1 MPVKLIE
8 REPPK
13 SHAGA
18 RRKGK
23 NNQVAQRIS
32 LPLVQH
38 ASAQQLYR
46 RSGGMIDKN
55 LVKLS
60 HSVAFQNVKFLFAF
74 AQAKAYERSCLGG
87 VCL

>member
-1 MPVKLIE
+1 M
-8 REPPK
+8 
-13 SHAGA
+13 
-18 RRKGK
+18 
-23 NNQVAQRIS
+23 AQRIS

-46 RSGGMIDKN
+46 RSGEMIDKN

-60 HSVAFQNVKFLFAF
+60 HSLAFQNVKFLFAL
-74 AQAKAYERSCLGG
+74 AQAKAYERSCLVV

>member
-1 MPVKLIE
+1 M
-8 REPPK
+8 
-13 SHAGA
+13 
-18 RRKGK
+18 
-23 NNQVAQRIS
+23 AQRIS

-60 HSVAFQNVKFLFAF
+60 HFAAFQNDKFLFAF
-74 AQAKAYERSCLGG
+74 AQAKAYER
-87 VCL
+87 